1 MKWLTVGYGALV
13 CAALAAP
20 GAALAAPLYNL
31 TVVGGAGSRANDIN
45 VLGQMVGYQRIG
57 SGGEAE
63 IRAYYY
69 DGSTATDLS
78 PFVGLGSVAE
88 RLNDSGTIVGLVQL
102 GSSSRSAFAYAG
114 GAVLALP
121 LTGYSE
127 ASGIN
132 NGGAIVGGTTFPSP
146 GGGFRAYTY
155 ASGVLNDLGVT
166 DGGYQSYAAAIN
178 NTGHV
183 AGTAVLEPAGGA
195 ERPFFYSDG
204 VMHDL
209 GTFGGNYGHSWSINN
224 QDQVVGEIGAPLL
237 NGNTQSIYPRHAFLY
252 DGGVVT
258 DLGAV
263 LYEGDSS
270 ARDINDKGDIVGWTD
285 TALGKQAFL
294 YATGSM
300 VLLDALID
308 PALGWTVQEANGI
321 NEFGQIAGT
330 ACKAG
335 LCYAVRLDLASAVP
349 EPAPVLLLTLGLLAL
364 TIARRTRHLAQPLMA
379 IWRCVVSR
387 MLAGRRH
394 PAGCVAC

>member
-1 MKWLTVGYGALV
+1 MKWITVGCGALV
-13 CAALAAP
+13 CATLAAP
-20 GAALAAPLYNL
+20 GAVLAAPLYNL
-31 TVVGGAGSRANDIN
+31 TVVGDAGSRANDIN
-45 VLGQMVGYQRIG
+45 ALGQMVGYQRIA
-57 SGGEAE
+57 SGGDAE

-78 PFVGLGSVAE
+78 PLVGLGSVAE
-88 RLNDSGTIVGLVQL
+88 RLNDSGTIVGLVQP
-102 GSSSRSAFAYAG
+102 GSSSRSAFAYAA

-121 LTGYSE
+121 LSGYSE

-132 NGGAIVGGTTFPSP
+132 NAGTIVGGTTFPSP
-146 GGGFRAYTY
+146 DGGFKAYTY
-155 ASGVLNDLGVT
+155 GNGVLTDLGVT

-178 NTGHV
+178 NAGHA

-224 QDQVVGEIGAPLL
+224 HDQVVGEIGAPLL

-258 DLGAV
+258 DLGAM
-263 LYEGDSS
+263 LFGGDST
-270 ARDINDKGDIVGWTD
+270 ARDINDLGQIVGATD
-285 TALGKQAFL
+285 TAQGRQAFV
-294 YATGSM
+294 YATGGM

-321 NEFGQIAGT
+321 NELGQIAGT

-335 LCYAVRLDLASAVP
+335 LCYAVRLDLATAVP
-349 EPAPVLLLTLGLLAL
+349 EPAGVLLLAVGLLAL
-364 TIARRTRHLAQPLMA
+364 TVARRARHSARLLLAT
-379 IWRCVVSR
+379 
-387 MLAGRRH
+387 
-394 PAGCVAC
+394 